1 MAKKKNTDNSKKK
14 DFKKLLGQ
22 THAPRKVK
30 EVPAE
35 VSSIQEQVDA
45 GNNLPEL
52 DNHAFSSLYSDLS
65 QVENEVTTSEPE
77 VHAVTSNTTINGM
90 HKYGGKPMTV
100 EELKQQLTKIVEG
113 WHSMNDVADLCAV
126 LNLAWKAMYGQDA
139 VTTNVNRLKLMARK
153 GRYVT
158 FKIPKK
164 KKGEFRTIDAPCS
177 ELKNI
182 QQALNFVL
190 QEVYNPNA
198 AAMGFV
204 RGKSVVT
211 NAQVHLGQN
220 FVYNIDLKDFFP
232 SITSGRVFKRLMVKP
247 FCLNEK
253 VASLIS
259 DLCSYKK
266 GENKVLP
273 QGAPTSPTITNII
286 CEKLDI
292 KLTRLAKAYGLKYTR
307 YADDITFSGMRNV
320 FAEDGKFCTSMRNII
335 EKEEGF
341 KINSEKTRL
350 CQHGMRQEVTGLT
363 VNTKT
368 NVSRNYIKQLRP
380 LIHNWEVK
388 GYAEAQAI
396 FAKHYAET
404 NTRNLKFK
412 GVHHIEN
419 IISGKLM
426 YLKMVKGETDS
437 TYKALYNR
445 FEKLCNDTFGEG
457 SQISRTILTSTT
469 PIDDDSILLEL
480 NNLAALIETNTLE

>member
-14 DFKKLLGQ
+14 DLKKLLGQ

-90 HKYGGKPMTV
+90 HKYGGKPMTG

-190 QEVYNPNA
+190 QEVYNPNS

-253 VASLIS
+253 
-259 DLCSYKK
+259 
-266 GENKVLP
+266 
-273 QGAPTSPTITNII
+273 
-286 CEKLDI
+286 
-292 KLTRLAKAYGLKYTR
+292 
-307 YADDITFSGMRNV
+307 
-320 FAEDGKFCTSMRNII
+320 
-335 EKEEGF
+335 
-341 KINSEKTRL
+341 
-350 CQHGMRQEVTGLT
+350 
-363 VNTKT
+363 
-368 NVSRNYIKQLRP
+368 
-380 LIHNWEVK
+380 
-388 GYAEAQAI
+388 
-396 FAKHYAET
+396 
-404 NTRNLKFK
+404 
-412 GVHHIEN
+412 
-419 IISGKLM
+419 
-426 YLKMVKGETDS
+426 
-437 TYKALYNR
+437 
-445 FEKLCNDTFGEG
+445 
-457 SQISRTILTSTT
+457 
-469 PIDDDSILLEL
+469 
-480 NNLAALIETNTLE
+480 